1 MLSEDKSDKNV
12 EVLVV
17 EIPRAPRP
25 DDRVKMMVEF

>member
-1 MLSEDKSDKNV
+1 MLSEDKSDKN